1 MKTVTTVKVLSS
13 CKSVLQFQFLGP
25 RRQNLQS
32 KKLKIDSY
40 FEKRIIFKN
49 DRKVR
54 LVVKSMPILNKYL
67 HSNGNQI
74 AMTENVYKC

>member
-40 FEKRIIFKN
+40 FEKRTISKN

-54 LVVKSMPILNKYL
+54 LVVKKHANFKQNTYIQMKI
-67 HSNGNQI
+67 Q
-74 AMTENVYKC
+74 